1 MSATLTTNVLAQ
13 VERITPES
21 KRARAV
27 AAALEVIAGAV
38 AGTQNANLISGE
50 MARLSEYADLIQAA
64 VNKK

>member
-1 MSATLTTNVLAQ
+1 MSATLTSNVVAQ
-13 VERITPES
+13 IENINPQA

-38 AGTQNANLISGE
+38 AGTQDANLLAGE

-64 VNKK
+64 ADKK